1 MERHAQGAGLISN
14 CEDRWWE
21 GEGLPAPRIGS
32 GGGNSRYSDSLN
44 IGSGRGLGLEGTL
57 VLNERDVP

>member
-14 CEDRWWE
+14 CEDWWWE
-21 GEGLPAPRIGS
+21 GEGLPGPRIGS

-44 IGSGRGLGLEGTL
+44 IGAGRGGGDSCSE
-57 VLNERDVP
+57 